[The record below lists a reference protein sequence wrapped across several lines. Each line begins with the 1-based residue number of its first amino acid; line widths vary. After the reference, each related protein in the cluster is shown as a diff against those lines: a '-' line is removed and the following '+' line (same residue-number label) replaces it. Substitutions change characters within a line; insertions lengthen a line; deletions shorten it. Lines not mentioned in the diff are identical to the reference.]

1 MRKFQGWLFVLKQKY
16 ICNYII
22 YMTLPLIINLKLRHD
37 EKTNKKWLIE
47 EV

>member
-1 MRKFQGWLFVLKQKY
+1 MQKFQSLLFVLKQTY

-22 YMTLPLIINLKLRHD
+22 YMTLPLIVNLKLRHD